1 MNIYQNLMKIYEN
14 LMKIYSGRMYQTSV
28 RLLIHS
34 TIDVPS
40 GRMYQKWSNVS
51 DFRQTSDTLH
61 HRPSITTY
69 FHIVQHILTDSQRF
83 PFSVKIGFQ
92 LWSKTILK
100 WSFRGVKISELKTC
114 RSTRFISVYI
124 CLYLELK
131 TCGSTVYICLYLS
144 ISHPGVV
151 GCIRFLKMYG
161 NLWNLMEI

>member
-1 MNIYQNLMKIYEN
+1 MKINEYLSKSHEIYEN

-83 PFSVKIGFQ
+83 PFSVKIHNS
-92 LWSKTILK
+92 LPSYLVTPHH
-100 WSFRGVKISELKTC
+100 T
-114 RSTRFISVYI
+114 FIS
-124 CLYLELK
+124 
-131 TCGSTVYICLYLS
+131 
-144 ISHPGVV
+144 
-151 GCIRFLKMYG
+151 
-161 NLWNLMEI
+161 

>member
-1 MNIYQNLMKIYEN
+1 MNIYQNLMNIYEN

-83 PFSVKIGFQ
+83 PFSVKIGSENERF
-92 LWSKTILK
+92 
-100 WSFRGVKISELKTC
+100 VKDIPQKSRPNVVLSC
-114 RSTRFISVYI
+114 RLV
-124 CLYLELK
+124 
-131 TCGSTVYICLYLS
+131 
-144 ISHPGVV
+144 
-151 GCIRFLKMYG
+151 
-161 NLWNLMEI
+161 